1 MARRFALM
9 ALLVLAAATQ
19 IRLHASA
26 HAAARQSAARQAAAE
41 RVEATPIKTLAL
53 LVDRAKNPARPRGP
67 VALASR

>member
-26 HAAARQSAARQAAAE
+26 QAARQSAARQAAAE
-41 RVEATPIKTLAL
+41 RAEATPIKTLAL